1 MVFSKEVQYWFRIAL
16 INLAVVAAAGILLRL
31 KIALSIP
38 WLSQKHLLHA
48 HSHFAFSGWLSFV
61 SMLLIAAIVLG
72 QQGLGKLTQLLK
84 WQLIAAYGML
94 IGFIYQGYGLVS
106 ITFSTASIVIAV
118 IYTIQMWRY
127 LKSTDVVHQF
137 FKMALVLQLLSALGT
152 FFLAYLMINH
162 IVHQNWYLAA
172 VYFFLHFQY
181 NGWFLFTVLG
191 LGIWLLRYYGI
202 ELANAR
208 RCFQLFA
215 IAVLPAYF
223 LSALWLPM
231 PQWLYALVVLAAAVQ
246 CVGWMLLIKDLAP
259 ALSLLKKLLPLIVQF
274 LLGMSALAFSVKLI
288 LQLVSTVPTL
298 SEYAFGFRP
307 VVIGYLHLVLL
318 GVLTLFI
325 VGLGYATGLIQ
336 PKRLSHVGTITFF
349 IGVLLNEFLLMVQ
362 GLSYM
367 NYILLPYANL
377 WLLFA
382 AIVMFAGL
390 LLQAAAQYRGRIS
403 A

>member
-16 INLAVVAAAGILLRL
+16 INLAVVAVAGILLRL
-31 KIALSIP
+31 KIAFSIP

-61 SMLLIAAIVLG
+61 LMLLIAAVVFG
-72 QQGLGKLTQLLK
+72 QQGLGRVTQLLK

-94 IGFIYQGYGLVS
+94 FGFMYQGYGLVS
-106 ITFSTASIVIAV
+106 ITFSTASIVIALV
-118 IYTIQMWRY
+118 YTMQIWRHFN
-127 LKSTDVVHQF
+127 STDVVHQF
-137 FKMALVLQLLSALGT
+137 FKMALILQLLSALGT
-152 FFLAYLMINH
+152 FFLAYLMVNH

-181 NGWFLFTVLG
+181 NGWFLFSILG
-191 LGIWLLRYYGI
+191 LGIWLLRYSGI
-202 ELANAR
+202 ELANAHR
-208 RCFQLFA
+208 SFQLFA
-215 IAVLPAYF
+215 IAVIPAYF
-223 LSALWLPM
+223 LSALWLPI
-231 PQWLYALVVLAAAVQ
+231 PKWLYVLVVLAAAVQ
-246 CVGWMLLIKDLAP
+246 CVAWMLLIKNLIP

-274 LLGMSALAFSVKLI
+274 LLGMSALAFSVKLL

-325 VGLGYATGLIQ
+325 LGFGYATGTIHSN
-336 PKRLSHVGTITFF
+336 KLSQMGTITFF
-349 IGVLLNEFLLMVQ
+349 IGVLSNELLLMVQ

-367 NYILLPYANL
+367 NYVLLPHANL
-377 WLLFA
+377 WLLLA
-382 AIVMFAGL
+382 AVVMFSGL
-390 LLQAAAQYRGRIS
+390 ILQTIAQYRRRRS

>member
-1 MVFSKEVQYWFRIAL
+1 MVFSKEVQNWFRIAL
-16 INLAVVAAAGILLRL
+16 INLTVVATAGILLRL
-31 KIALSIP
+31 KIAFSIP

-61 SMLLIAAIVLG
+61 LMLLITAVLLG
-72 QQGLGKLTQLLK
+72 QQSLGKFTQLLK
-84 WQLIAAYGML
+84 WQLITAYGML
-94 IGFIYQGYGLVS
+94 IGFMYQGYGLVS
-106 ITFSTASIVIAV
+106 ISFTTASIVIAI
-118 IYTIQMWRY
+118 IYTVQIWHY
-127 LKSTDVVHQF
+127 FSKADVVYQF

-181 NGWFLFTVLG
+181 NGWFLFTILG
-191 LGIWLLRYYGI
+191 LAIWLLRYYGI

-208 RCFQLFA
+208 HSFQLFA

-231 PQWLYALVVLAAAVQ
+231 PQWLYVLVVLAAAVQ
-246 CVGWMLLIKDLAP
+246 CMAWVLLLKNLIP
-259 ALSLLKKLLPLIVQF
+259 ALPLLKKLLPRILQF

-325 VGLGYATGLIQ
+325 IGFGYATVLMQ
-336 PKRLSHVGTITFF
+336 AKTLSRIGTIVFF
-349 IGVLLNEFLLMVQ
+349 IGVLLNELLLMIQ

-367 NYILLPYANL
+367 NYVLLPYANL

-390 LLQAAAQYRGRIS
+390 LLQVVAQYRGRIS

>member
-1 MVFSKEVQYWFRIAL
+1 MVFSKEVQYWFRVAL

-31 KIALSIP
+31 KIAFSIP

-61 SMLLIAAIVLG
+61 LMLLIAAIVAG
-72 QQGLGKLTQLLK
+72 QQNFGRFTQLLK

-94 IGFIYQGYGLVS
+94 FGFMYQGYGLVS
-106 ITFSTASIVIAV
+106 ITFSTASIVIALV
-118 IYTIQMWRY
+118 YTMQIWRHFN
-127 LKSTDVVHQF
+127 STDVVHQF

-152 FFLAYLMINH
+152 FFLAYLMMNH

-181 NGWFLFTVLG
+181 NGWFLFSTLG
-191 LGIWLLRYYGI
+191 LGIWLLRYSGI
-202 ELANAR
+202 ELANAHR
-208 RCFQLFA
+208 SFQLFA
-215 IAVLPAYF
+215 IAVIPAYF
-223 LSALWLPM
+223 LSALWLPI
-231 PQWLYALVVLAAAVQ
+231 PKWLYVLVVLAAAVQ
-246 CVGWMLLIKDLAP
+246 CVAWMLLIKNLIP
-259 ALSLLKKLLPLIVQF
+259 TLSLLKKLLPLIVQF
-274 LLGMSALAFSVKLI
+274 LLGMSALAFSVKLL

-325 VGLGYATGLIQ
+325 LGFGYATGTIHSS
-336 PKRLSHVGTITFF
+336 KLSQMGTNTFF
-349 IGVLLNEFLLMVQ
+349 IGVLLNELLLMVQ

-367 NYILLPYANL
+367 NYVLLPHANL
-377 WLLFA
+377 WLLLA
-382 AIVMFAGL
+382 AVVMFSGL
-390 LLQAAAQYRGRIS
+390 ILQTIAQYRRRRS